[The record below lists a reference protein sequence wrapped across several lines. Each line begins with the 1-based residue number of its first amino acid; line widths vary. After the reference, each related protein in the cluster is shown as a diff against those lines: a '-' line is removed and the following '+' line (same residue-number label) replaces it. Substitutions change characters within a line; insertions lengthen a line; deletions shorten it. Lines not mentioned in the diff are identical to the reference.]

1 MSPGLA
7 QARSGPV
14 TSRVLVVDDD
24 RRVRDLLEI
33 TLSSNGLGVITAEDG
48 EQAVH
53 RARAERPDLV
63 LLDVRLP
70 KKSGLEVCD
79 LLRSDPTDPSVPII
93 LVSASAEP
101 DQRLLAFARGADDY
115 LAKPFSPK
123 ELVAR
128 IQRLLARAGE
138 ARVAQR
144 RAQELER
151 ELTSARRE
159 ARRAD
164 EDARREQWLRE
175 LATGPGRDLL
185 RSLELDSAAS
195 RLLLAVQSRA
205 GGGAAV
211 LLLPDAAGERL
222 VPWALR
228 GDRQQRVAGLEFP
241 RSGEIASLMLGL
253 RRPAM
258 VAELERLADARDEL
272 APLVTGGWSLVVP
285 LPGPAGLEGLVLVE
299 DRPDG
304 AAFTRADSEWLSV
317 LSEFAALAMRNAV
330 RVRAQTRL
338 LIAAAAQDIYRP
350 PGAQEALVETL
361 ALAGR
366 CVPAL
371 DLPPRWQDVVAHAV
385 AVADTTGEGGD
396 GVDLERLEA
405 SDASGLVRA
414 VASLLARATDPGPVT
429 DDAPEDPRPAL
440 LLRGLLAYLRSR
452 SRGAE
457 PDVALARARQAVEPA
472 DSLVAD
478 ALASL
483 EPELAERSRP
493 AM

>member
-185 RSLELDSAAS
+185 R
-195 RLLLAVQSRA
+195 
-205 GGGAAV
+205 
-211 LLLPDAAGERL
+211 
-222 VPWALR
+222 
-228 GDRQQRVAGLEFP
+228 
-241 RSGEIASLMLGL
+241 
-253 RRPAM
+253 
-258 VAELERLADARDEL
+258 
-272 APLVTGGWSLVVP
+272 
-285 LPGPAGLEGLVLVE
+285 
-299 DRPDG
+299 
-304 AAFTRADSEWLSV
+304 
-317 LSEFAALAMRNAV
+317 
-330 RVRAQTRL
+330 
-338 LIAAAAQDIYRP
+338 
-350 PGAQEALVETL
+350 
-361 ALAGR
+361 
-366 CVPAL
+366 
-371 DLPPRWQDVVAHAV
+371 
-385 AVADTTGEGGD
+385 
-396 GVDLERLEA
+396 
-405 SDASGLVRA
+405 
-414 VASLLARATDPGPVT
+414 
-429 DDAPEDPRPAL
+429 
-440 LLRGLLAYLRSR
+440 
-452 SRGAE
+452 
-457 PDVALARARQAVEPA
+457 
-472 DSLVAD
+472 
-478 ALASL
+478 
-483 EPELAERSRP
+483 
-493 AM
+493 